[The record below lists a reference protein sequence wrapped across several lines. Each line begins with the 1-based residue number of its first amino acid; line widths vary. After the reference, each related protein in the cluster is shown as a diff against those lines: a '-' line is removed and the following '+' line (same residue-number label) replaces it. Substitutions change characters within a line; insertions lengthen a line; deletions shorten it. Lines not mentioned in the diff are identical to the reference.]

1 MSVLQEIRARIED
14 ALSAGSPGPLFE
26 GFVLKPSIAEEIS
39 ASLYNGHHLLIMG
52 PPGSGKTVLCKKIA
66 SLLKDITVVK
76 GCPLNCRPDRPD
88 CPWCRSNKKE
98 GILAEIKPGAQRTKR
113 IQGSPELCS
122 EDLFGDIDPI
132 SAYEFGMRDIR
143 SFVPGKLLKANRGIL
158 IADNL
163 NRFPEKTLDIMFRA
177 ASGDAVAINGIDES
191 VQLDVLILATGD
203 EGTLKT
209 LPSWVLE
216 YFDVVRLDY
225 VEDVTDESRIIEDV
239 LGSTLHHRCLEAV
252 RQTRVHADVE
262 RGAGTR
268 AALHLHELITSFEA
282 FDGKDKNA
290 VIRKSAE
297 GCLPHRLRIKTHAE
311 VHRTS
316 QDIIDEIVSE
326 VIGENHE
333 EEPLVFLSASDLA
346 DIVADIAKVDAVR
359 TPLRVGY
366 FDLLL
371 QRMKY
376 FPDLKFSALHRE
388 MMAKI
393 ETLYPERFSGD
404 NLTDELL
411 DDVETSRK
419 RAEER
424 DKRLREQLERE
435 ALVQTIELLESQKII
450 RKDNKGWNLDK
461 RGVSFL
467 LQSLYPKIQRNRSIT
482 MEGSHASGIKAFSG
496 NGSRAAIGKYRFGDR
511 YRSIALRETIRQTIK
526 QRKKEIGR
534 DEIRVYRENDR
545 TRIDVVLVVDL
556 SGTMKQ
562 LTKLW
567 YAKESAMALSLLGI
581 KSRDRVGVV
590 AFSNKAE
597 RVAKLSGNAYY
608 LTRKILDLNLH
619 ENAFTNLG
627 YGLRIAMQTFGRR
640 SNAGNRH
647 IILISDGDVNA
658 PHPSPEK
665 YAIRQARLAVRQ
677 GITISSICLGGNS
690 CNPELMRK
698 LSIIGKGNIY
708 LVGAD
713 NIVDAVLADRNA
725 LSA

>member
-1 MSVLQEIRARIED
+1 MSVFNEIRTRIED
-14 ALSAGSPGPLFE
+14 ALSAGPLNSLFE
-26 GFVLKPSIAEEIS
+26 GFVLKPSIAGDIL
-39 ASLYNGHHLLIMG
+39 ASLYNGHHVLIMG

-66 SLLKDITVVK
+66 SLLTDITVVRD
-76 GCPLNCRPDRPD
+76 CPLNCHPDRPD
-88 CPWCRSNKKE
+88 CPWCHSKKKE
-98 GILAEIKPGAQRTKR
+98 DILAGTKPGAERIKR

-132 SAYEFGMRDIR
+132 SAYEFGMRDLR

-177 ASGDAVAINGIDES
+177 ASGDAVAINGIDDL
-191 VQLDVLILATGD
+191 VKLDVLILATGD

-216 YFDVVRLDY
+216 YFDVVRLNY
-225 VEDVTDESRIIEDV
+225 VADLPTESRIVESV
-239 LGSTLHHRCLEAV
+239 LGHTLHDRSLETV
-252 RQTRVHADVE
+252 RQTRAHADVE

-268 AALHLHELITSFEA
+268 AALHLNELISSFEL

-311 VHRTS
+311 VHRTAH
-316 QDIIDEIVSE
+316 DIVDEIVSE
-326 VIGENHE
+326 MTGETHE
-333 EEPLVFLSASDLA
+333 EEPLVFLSAADLA
-346 DIVADIAKVDAVR
+346 DIVADIAKIDAVR
-359 TPLRVGY
+359 TPLKVGY

-371 QRMKY
+371 QRMKH
-376 FPDLKFSALHRE
+376 FPDLKFSVLHRA

-393 ETLYPERFSGD
+393 ETLYPERFGGD

-411 DDVETSRK
+411 DDVETARK

-424 DKRLREQLERE
+424 DKRLKEQLERE
-435 ALVQTIELLESQKII
+435 ALAQTIELLESQKII
-450 RKDNKGWNLDK
+450 KKENKGWNLDK

-467 LQSLYPKIQRNRSIT
+467 LQSLYPKIQRNRSFSV
-482 MEGSHASGIKAFSG
+482 EGSHAGGTKTFTG
-496 NGSRAAIGKYRFGDR
+496 NGSRTAIGKYRFGDR

-534 DEIRVYRENDR
+534 DEIRVYRENNR

-581 KSRDRVGVV
+581 RSRDRVGVV

-608 LTRKILDLNLH
+608 LTRRILDLNLH

-665 YAIRQARLAVRQ
+665 YAIRQARLAARQ

-698 LSIIGKGNIY
+698 LSIIGRGNIY